1 MRIYTVTDVV
11 YSKGGFK
18 SKYDQILV
26 RFQRKTLVTKIV
38 ILIYICEPLQG
49 VER

>member
-18 SKYDQILV
+18 SKYD
-26 RFQRKTLVTKIV
+26 RFQRKTLLLVTKIV
-38 ILIYICEPLQG
+38 ILIYLRALAGC
-49 VER
+49 